1 LARVQHRT
9 TSAPARRLALA
20 ALAALGCAT
29 SAGPHGTTVLAKV
42 PERIVILPLNVTTPM
57 PGALEKDSPAVWSA
71 LELYLRAHGASLKT
85 VSFPTARTLWLASIR
100 DARNDPKIK
109 KPGFDDAARLLV
121 AKLRPETEFDAL
133 IIPSLYVQRASV
145 AGGKVAWDGSQ
156 HALEM
161 ETAHGLVEVPEDAPI
176 EGAVPAASL
185 HAVVFNAEGSKIH
198 EGRAGIALL
207 VRGHLVPSAPNDPPN
222 VTLVARRDPFDD
234 RDLLMTGTARAFVP
248 FIPLLSD
255 GELGALGKRVMAP
268 PPAAEPPAP
277 ESESPPPR

>member
-1 LARVQHRT
+1 LARAQHPT
-9 TSAPARRLALA
+9 PSALTRWLALA
-20 ALAALGCAT
+20 LAGLGCA
-29 SAGPHGTTVLAKV
+29 SASGPHGTTVLAKV

-57 PGALEKDSPAVWSA
+57 PGALEKDSAAVWSA

-85 VSFPTARTLWLASIR
+85 VSFATARALWLASIR
-100 DARNDPKIK
+100 DARNDQKLK

-145 AGGKVAWDGSQ
+145 AGGKVSWDGSQ

-161 ETAHGLVEVPEDAPI
+161 ETSHGLVEVPEDAPI

-207 VRGHLVPSAPNDPPN
+207 VRAHLTPTAPNDPPS
-222 VTLVARRDPFDD
+222 VALVSLRDPFED
-234 RDLLMTGTARAFVP
+234 RDLLMTGTGRAFVP
-248 FIPLLSD
+248 FIPLLSEAD
-255 GELGALGKRVMAP
+255 LGALAKRVVA
-268 PPAAEPPAP
+268 PAP
-277 ESESPPPR
+277 VSEPTAPEPEAPSAR